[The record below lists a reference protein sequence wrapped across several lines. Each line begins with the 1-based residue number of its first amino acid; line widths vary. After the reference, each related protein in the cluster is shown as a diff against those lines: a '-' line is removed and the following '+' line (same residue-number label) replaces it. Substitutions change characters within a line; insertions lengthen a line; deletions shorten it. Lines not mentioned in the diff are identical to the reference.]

1 MDWLLLLLAGIL
13 AATLGWLAWRHALL
27 RRRLK
32 DYHAALRLVAEEQR
46 PPSDLP
52 ADVPGLEDLTNTVKT
67 LALAQ
72 AVQTSSLEAERVR
85 LAAVLEQMTDGVL
98 IANSSGRIQFVNP
111 AAERLFN
118 VSESLGR
125 SVVEVLRH
133 HKLVETWQ
141 RCQQSGQPQEE
152 SAELPHQ
159 RAFLQLVALPDR
171 QTGGSLLLVHD
182 LTRIRRLESVRRDFI
197 SNVSHELRTPLA
209 SLKALTETLRD
220 GALEDPQAAPR
231 FLERIETE
239 VDALTQMAQE
249 LLDLSRIESGQGTLE
264 FDRVDPSRLLEAAA
278 ERMRA
283 QAERAGLAL
292 TVVETAGLPEVRAD
306 RGRLEQVL
314 VNLIHNAVKF
324 TPPGGSVILSA
335 SAEGRSVRFSVR
347 DTGVGIAEED
357 LERIFERFFK
367 SDRARS
373 GGGTGLGLSI
383 SRHIV
388 EAHGGRIWAESQE
401 GRGSTFFFT
410 VPVF

>member
-13 AATLGWLAWRHALL
+13 AAALGFLAWRHAAL
-27 RRRLK
+27 RRRLRE
-32 DYHAALRLVAEEQR
+32 YHTALCLAADEER
-46 PPSDLP
+46 PLSSLP
-52 ADVPGLEDLTNTVKT
+52 EDFPGLEDVANAVKT

-72 AVQTSSLEAERVR
+72 AVRTSSLEAERAR

-98 IANSSGRIQFVNP
+98 IADSAGRIQFVNP
-111 AAERLFN
+111 AAEKLFDAPGA
-118 VSESLGR
+118 LGR
-125 SVVEVLRH
+125 SVVEVIRH

-141 RCQQSGQPQEE
+141 RCQQSGKPQEE
-152 SAELPHQ
+152 STELPRQ
-159 RAFLQLVALPDR
+159 RLFLQLVALPDR

-182 LTRIRRLESVRRDFI
+182 LTRVRRLESVRRDFI

-249 LLDLSRIESGQGTLE
+249 LLDLSRIESGQVALQ
-264 FDRVDPSRLLEAAA
+264 FDRVVPSRLLETSA

-283 QAERAGLAL
+283 QAERAGLTL

-324 TPPGGSVILSA
+324 TLPGGSVTLSA
-335 SAEGRSVRFSVR
+335 AADAGAVRFAVH

-401 GRGSTFFFT
+401 GRGSDFFFT
-410 VPVF
+410 IPIF